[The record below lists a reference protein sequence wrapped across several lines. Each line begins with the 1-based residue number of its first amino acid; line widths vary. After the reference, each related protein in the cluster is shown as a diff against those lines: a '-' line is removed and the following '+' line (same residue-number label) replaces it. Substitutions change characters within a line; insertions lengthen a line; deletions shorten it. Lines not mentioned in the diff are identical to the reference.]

1 MLSEMTI
8 REFLEKLSSKDPA
21 PGGGSVAALA
31 GALASSLGNMVSNLT
46 IGKKKY
52 KDVEE
57 EIKKVNETLE
67 KYRDTFLE
75 EMEEDARAF
84 SEVIDSLKLPRNT
97 DEEKKIREEKI
108 QESTKKATLI
118 PLKIAK
124 NALEVMEL
132 IEILVKIGN
141 KQVLSDAAIAAI
153 MAKSAILG
161 GIYNI
166 KINLPSI
173 KDEEFVSDLEKQIR
187 NMEIEAC
194 ILEIKILEQIKF

>member
-1 MLSEMTI
+1 MSI
-8 REFLEKLSSKDPA
+8 RAFLEKLSSSDPA
-21 PGGGSVAALA
+21 PGGGSASALS
-31 GALASSLGNMVSNLT
+31 GALAASLGNMVSNLT

-57 EIKKVNETLE
+57 EIKKINETLE

-75 EMEEDARAF
+75 EMEEDAKAF
-84 SEVIDSLKLPRNT
+84 NEVINALKLPRNT
-97 DEEKKIREEKI
+97 DDEKKVRNTAI
-108 QESTKKATLI
+108 QESTKKATLV

-132 IEILVKIGN
+132 IEVLVEKGN
-141 KQVLSDAAIAAI
+141 KQVLSDAAIAVI
-153 MAKSAILG
+153 MAKSAIMG

-166 KINLPSI
+166 KINLPNI
-173 KDEEFVSDLEKQIR
+173 MDEDFVSDLEKQIR

-194 ILEIKILEQIKF
+194 ILEVKILDKIKL